1 MRISY
6 WSSDVCSSDLPRDRL
21 VPRATD
27 SSHKDEAM
35 PAAPEIAPR
44 IRDSFARQSFM
55 TSIGAEI
62 TLIGDGRVVVE
73 APVGSAFLQ
82 QQGFAHGGLLFT
94 LADTAAGYAGHGRA
108 ACRERGCQY
117 GEK

>member
-62 TLIGDGRVVVE
+62 TLIGDGRVGVD

-82 QQGFAHGGLLFT
+82 QQGFAHGT
-94 LADTAAGYAGHGRA
+94 SEEGR
-108 ACRERGCQY
+108 EGKEGGSTGKY
-117 GEK
+117 GGWPENKKK